1 VFRGKTDLPAAL
13 RTRPPRTILVV
24 VTRRIGDV
32 LLATPLIRS
41 LKSAWP
47 GTAVDCL
54 VFEGT
59 QGVLAG
65 NPDLRSILTVP
76 LRPTR
81 GQHLR
86 LLLRIARRYDLALSA
101 LPSDRPTLYAA
112 LAGRCSAGLALA
124 GPKHAWK
131 RALLT
136 RWTYLADRTDHAVA
150 SVLHLARLLGIEE
163 QPAVV
168 ASWSK
173 ADEHALAAALP
184 FATESARYAV
194 LHLYPKFRYKQWT
207 AQGWSELAAWLGAHG
222 LTIVVTG
229 GGAPDELAYAEGLVR
244 AFPENTVNLCGKL
257 SFSQVACL
265 ISRAALYVGP
275 DTGTTHL
282 AAATGT
288 PTIALFGPSNPVRWG
303 PWPAGY
309 ASIESPYALRGSRT
323 VGNVTL
329 LQGEKHCVPC
339 LEEGCERHVA
349 SRSDCLEEMPAAR
362 VIEAAARALRSNP
375 AQRANQRTG
384 GDQRQQVHARAPDQ

>member
-1 VFRGKTDLPAAL
+1 VFRGNSDLPAAL

-32 LLATPLIRS
+32 LLTTPLMRS

-47 GTAVDCL
+47 GAAVDCL

-59 QGVLAG
+59 EGVVAG
-65 NPDLRSILTVP
+65 NPDLRNILTVP

-81 GQHLR
+81 RQHLR
-86 LLLRIARRYDLALSA
+86 LWLRIARRYDLALSA

-112 LAGRCSAGLALA
+112 LAGRRSAGLALP

-136 RWTYLADRTDHAVA
+136 SWTYLADRTDHAVA
-150 SVLHLARLLGIEE
+150 SVLHLARLLGIEA

-173 ADEHALAAALP
+173 GDEQALAAALP
-184 FATESARYAV
+184 SSSSTRYAV
-194 LHLYPKFRYKQWT
+194 LHVYPKFRYKQWT
-207 AQGWSELAAWLGAHG
+207 AQGWSELAAWLGAQG
-222 LTIVVTG
+222 LRIVVTG
-229 GGAPDELAYAEGLVR
+229 GNTPDELAYAEALMR
-244 AFPENTVNLCGKL
+244 SFPAGTVNLCGRL
-257 SFSQVACL
+257 SFPQVACL

-309 ASIESPYALRGSRT
+309 ASLESPYALRGSRT

-329 LQGEKHCVPC
+329 LQGVKHCVPC

-362 VIEAAARALRSNP
+362 VIEAAARALRSQP
-375 AQRANQRTG
+375 AQRADQRAG

>member
-1 VFRGKTDLPAAL
+1 MFRGKSDLAAIL

-41 LKSAWP
+41 LKRAWP
-47 GTAVDCL
+47 GAAVDCL
-54 VFEGT
+54 VFDAT

-65 NPDLRSILTVP
+65 NPDLRGILTVP
-76 LRPTR
+76 LRPTLR
-81 GQHLR
+81 QHLR
-86 LLLRIARRYDLALSA
+86 LWLRIARRYDLALSA

-112 LAGRCSAGLALA
+112 LAGRRSAGLALP

-163 QPAVV
+163 RPAVI
-168 ASWSK
+168 ASWSA
-173 ADEHALAAALP
+173 ADERAVIAALP
-184 FATESARYAV
+184 FAPSTRYAV

-207 AQGWSELAAWLGAHG
+207 AQGWSELAAWLGAQG
-222 LTIVVTG
+222 QRLVVTG
-229 GGAPDELAYAEGLVR
+229 GGAPDELAYVEALVR
-244 AFPENTVNLCGKL
+244 DFPAGTVNLCGKL
-257 SFSQVACL
+257 GLPQVACL
-265 ISRAALYVGP
+265 IARATLYVGP

-309 ASIESPYALRGSRT
+309 TSLESPYPLRGSRT

-329 LQGEKHCVPC
+329 LQGVKHCVPC
-339 LEEGCERHVA
+339 LQEGCERHVE

-362 VIEAAARALRSNP
+362 VIEAAAQALRSEP
-375 AQRANQRTG
+375 AQRADERAG